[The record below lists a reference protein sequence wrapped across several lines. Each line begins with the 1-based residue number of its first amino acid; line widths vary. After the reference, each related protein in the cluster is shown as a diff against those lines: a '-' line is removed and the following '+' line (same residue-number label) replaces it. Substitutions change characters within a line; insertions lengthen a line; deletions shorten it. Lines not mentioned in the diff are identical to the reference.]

1 MKIRN
6 KIFHSL
12 RSISIIG
19 VFVAGII
26 TIIASGGNGDSVP
39 NPYNVLLSGDYQLLS
54 VEFEWDHMNI
64 RSGDVVADGQGTLT
78 YGGGTIAYSITAE
91 RLISIS
97 VPSDSSVETE
107 YGIVAS
113 DGSLAVITD
122 AQLDDPNDQRDVETH
137 LVVKKS
143 TNMTMDR
150 VSGEFIISQIGQ
162 NASGYYTSR
171 VLVVLEND
179 TSGTWEILDHT
190 QPAEVG
196 LNGNLSYVVAADG
209 TFSVNNG
216 ASPTDDTG
224 IIAPD
229 ANMFVM
235 IDADTT
241 DADNEII
248 FAIGVRKSASAPV
261 FSSDN
266 YQLHFIGNDYS
277 NFYPYGP
284 QFAARWNAVEDAV
297 NLEFDATAI
306 VDSRGIASGTPVS
319 ISHTAVATDGTF
331 VAEGTD
337 LGIVSPDGK
346 YFAIV
351 ETDQI
356 NDLEMKIGFAID

>member
-6 KIFHSL
+6 KIFHPL
-12 RSISIIG
+12 RYISITL
-19 VFVAGII
+19 VFIFGII

-122 AQLDDPNDQRDVETH
+122 AQLVDPNDQRDVETH

-143 TNMTMDR
+143 TNMTMAR
-150 VSGEFIISQIGQ
+150 MSGEFIISQIGQ
-162 NASGYYTSR
+162 NASGYYTSQ
-171 VLVVLEND
+171 VGVVLQSDGN
-179 TSGTWEILDHT
+179 GTWEILNHT
-190 QPAEVG
+190 QMAEVG
-196 LNGNLSYVVAADG
+196 LTGTLIFSVATNG
-209 TFSVNNG
+209 TFTLDNG
-216 ASPTDDTG
+216 SGSDTG
-224 IIAPD
+224 IISPD
-229 ANMFVM
+229 TNVFV
-235 IDADTT
+235 IT
-241 DADNEII
+241 DGDMLDGDNEQV
-248 FAIGVRKSASAPV
+248 FSIGVRKSASAPV
-261 FSSDN
+261 FSSNN

-277 NFYPYGP
+277 NPYPIGP

-331 VAEGTD
+331 VAEVTD

-356 NDLEMKIGFAID
+356 DDTEMKIGFAID